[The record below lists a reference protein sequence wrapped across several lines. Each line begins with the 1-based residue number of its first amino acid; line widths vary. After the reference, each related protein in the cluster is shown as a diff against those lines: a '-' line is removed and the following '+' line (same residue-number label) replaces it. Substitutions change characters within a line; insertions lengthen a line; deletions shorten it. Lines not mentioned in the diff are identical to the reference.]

1 MRREVRHMNGW
12 LTRLYLSLHR
22 MPVVTAAVAI
32 AGGMLVTAIAF
43 HSGITPNG
51 FVWGGPR

>member
-1 MRREVRHMNGW
+1 MNGW

>member
-1 MRREVRHMNGW
+1 MNGW

-32 AGGMLVTAIAF
+32 IGVMIGTAVAL
-43 HSGITPNG
+43 HSGSTPNG
-51 FVWGGPR
+51 FVWGGPN

>member
-1 MRREVRHMNGW
+1 MNGW

-22 MPVVTAAVAI
+22 MPAVTAAVAI
-32 AGGMLVTAIAF
+32 IGAMIVTAVAL
-43 HSGITPNG
+43 HSGTTSNG